1 MTPFSIYCAD
11 VGSVATNFGW
21 AKVDRDG
28 AFVDSGRNIDDLVQR
43 VAADLDGGESIAL
56 GFECPLWVPLPV
68 ESGTLGK
75 ARPGESGVGQPSRPW
90 SAGAGLG
97 SLAAGLVQVPWIL
110 LGIRSKTPAVDLT
123 GTTIWALFDE
133 GKATVFLWESMVT
146 AEAKGESHVDDA
158 RIGALAF
165 RASLPDPLAADACP
179 PDGPVY
185 SLAGAAL
192 LRAGWSDDHRLV
204 GEAPLV
210 IRA

>member
-1 MTPFSIYCAD
+1 MSFSIYCAD
-11 VGSVATNFGW
+11 VGSVAANFGW
-21 AKVDRDG
+21 AKVDRAG
-28 AFVDSGRNIDDLVQR
+28 AVIDSGTGIDVLAAR

-56 GFECPLWVPLPV
+56 GFECPLWVPLPA
-68 ESGTLGK
+68 ESGLLGK
-75 ARPGESGVGQPSRPW
+75 ARPGESGAGQPSRPW

-110 LGIRSKTPAVDLT
+110 LGIRSRTTAADPT
-123 GTTIWALFDE
+123 GTTSWALFDE
-133 GKATVFLWESMVT
+133 GKVTVLIWESMVT

-165 RASLPDPLAADACP
+165 KASLPDADAADACP
-179 PDGPVY
+179 ADGPVY

-192 LRAGWSDDHRLV
+192 LRAGWSKDPRLIA
-204 GEAPLV
+204 EPPLV